1 MFLWIKW
8 KSKQLKKIDEN
19 QNLLILKGSTIQSNF
34 LESVQLIG
42 MFGKV
47 RMLLQ

>member
-19 QNLLILKGSTIQSNF
+19 QNLSILKGSTIQNF